1 MLLQNGFVSEEGWL
15 EWAQQCQNSEST
27 NSDSWMQWEGQD
39 EASLRR
45 HWQVELARRSG
56 MSGIDMKERAFG
68 LVLGLGPETGDR
80 VKSRET

>member
-1 MLLQNGFVSEEGWL
+1 
-15 EWAQQCQNSEST
+15 
-27 NSDSWMQWEGQD
+27 
-39 EASLRR
+39 
-45 HWQVELARRSG
+45 

>member
-1 MLLQNGFVSEEGWL
+1 
-15 EWAQQCQNSEST
+15 
-27 NSDSWMQWEGQD
+27 MQWEGQD

-80 VKSRET
+80 VKSRETKRQGGDCGGKGSFLDQRLHIPSACC

>member
-1 MLLQNGFVSEEGWL
+1 
-15 EWAQQCQNSEST
+15 
-27 NSDSWMQWEGQD
+27 MQWEGQD